1 MTIHVVQSGESV
13 DSIAASYGVDPVRL
27 AADNAVPTSGALAVG
42 QTLVIR
48 FPRQVHAVRA
58 GETLSSIA
66 AAYGTTVRQLWR
78 NNWSLAG
85 GEALVSGQ
93 VLVVSYFEEKL
104 GSTLSNGY
112 AYPYIEPDLLAE
124 QLPYLTC
131 LSPFT
136 YGINA
141 SGGLLPLE
149 DDALLSAAR
158 LRGTA
163 PVMHLS
169 TLTESGQFD
178 TQRAELV
185 LTDMA
190 VQDQLVA
197 EVIQTVLRRGY
208 AGVDVD
214 FEFLPGQLAA
224 AYAAFLDRLR
234 RRLQPQGRFLWAA
247 LAPKTS
253 AGQRGLLYEG
263 HDYAAVAA
271 ATDGVLLMTY
281 EWGYTYGP
289 PMAVA
294 PLPNVRAVLD
304 YAVTAI
310 PAGKIFLGVPN
321 YGYDWPL
328 PFVQGSTRAESISN
342 QRAIELAIQY
352 EIAIQYDETAQAP
365 YFYYTDSAGTVHVVW
380 FEDARSMAAK
390 LRLVAEY
397 GFQGMGFW
405 NLMRPFSQTWL
416 VLDSLYDLPAL

>member
-13 DSIAASYGVDPVRL
+13 DSIAASYGVDPARL
-27 AADNAVPTSGALAVG
+27 AADNAVSTSGSLAVG
-42 QTLVIR
+42 QTMVIR

-104 GSTLSNGY
+104 GSALSNGY

-234 RRLQPQGRFLWAA
+234 RRLQP
-247 LAPKTS
+247 
-253 AGQRGLLYEG
+253 
-263 HDYAAVAA
+263 
-271 ATDGVLLMTY
+271 
-281 EWGYTYGP
+281 
-289 PMAVA
+289 
-294 PLPNVRAVLD
+294 
-304 YAVTAI
+304 
-310 PAGKIFLGVPN
+310 
-321 YGYDWPL
+321 
-328 PFVQGSTRAESISN
+328 
-342 QRAIELAIQY
+342 
-352 EIAIQYDETAQAP
+352 
-365 YFYYTDSAGTVHVVW
+365 
-380 FEDARSMAAK
+380 
-390 LRLVAEY
+390 
-397 GFQGMGFW
+397 
-405 NLMRPFSQTWL
+405 
-416 VLDSLYDLPAL
+416 